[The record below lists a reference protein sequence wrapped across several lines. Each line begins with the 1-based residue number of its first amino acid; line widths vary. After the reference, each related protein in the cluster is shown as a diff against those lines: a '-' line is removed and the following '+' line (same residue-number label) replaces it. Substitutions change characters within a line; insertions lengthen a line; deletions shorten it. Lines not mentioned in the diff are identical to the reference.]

1 MKRLLLVLIALF
13 TICTL
18 TSCGNDVTFDE
29 SKGTLVVGLECNYP
43 PFNWLETKKTDTNY
57 PVENVPGSYAE
68 GYDVQMAKLIAEDL
82 GYELVLQSIVWE
94 GLIEGLK
101 AGTIDLI
108 IAGMSPTEERKISID
123 FTSAYYSTNHVIVTK
138 ADSKFANAKTFAELA
153 GSKTIGQA
161 GTIYD
166 ELAGQVVSKTTG
178 ASHLNPLDSVPLII
192 NAIKTGVADLTVLEE
207 PVAVGICG
215 ADETLTYFRLTE
227 AFDVKEEDKVV
238 SIGVR
243 KADTTLR
250 DKVNAALA
258 KISEE
263 TRQELMLNAINNQPS
278 GE

>member
-1 MKRLLLVLIALF
+1 MKRLLLVFILLL
-13 TICTL
+13 TICSL
-18 TSCGNDVTFDE
+18 ASCGNDVKFDE
-29 SKGTLVVGLECNYP
+29 TKGTLVVGLECNYP
-43 PFNWLETKKTDTNY
+43 PFNWLETTKTDTNY
-57 PVENVPGSYAE
+57 PVENIPGSYVE

-108 IAGMSPTEERKISID
+108 IAGMSPTEDRKISID
-123 FTSAYYSTNHVIVTK
+123 FTSAYYSTTHVIVTK
-138 ADSKFANAKTFAELA
+138 VDSKFANAETFAELA
-153 GSKTIGQA
+153 GAKAIGQA
-161 GTIYD
+161 GTIYNT
-166 ELAGQVVSKTTG
+166 LAGQVVEKTTG

-215 ADETLTYFRLTE
+215 ADSSLTYFKLTE
-227 AFDVKEEDKVV
+227 EFDVKEEDKIV

-243 KADTTLR
+243 KADTSLR
-250 DKVNAALA
+250 EKVNTALA

>member
-1 MKRLLLVLIALF
+1 MKRLLLVLIMLLSIVSLA
-13 TICTL
+13 
-18 TSCGNDVTFDE
+18 SCNNEVTFDE

-43 PFNWLETKKTDTNY
+43 PFNWLETTKTETNY
-57 PVENVPGSYAE
+57 PVQNVPGSYAE
-68 GYDVQMAKLIAEDL
+68 GYDVQMAKLIAEEL
-82 GYELVLQSIVWE
+82 GYELVLQSVVWE

-108 IAGMSPTEERKISID
+108 IAGMSPTAERKISID

-138 ADSKFANAKTFAELA
+138 ADSKYANASTFAELA
-153 GSKTIGQA
+153 NAKTIGQA

-166 ELAGQVVSKTTG
+166 ELAGQVVDKTTG
-178 ASHLNPLDSVPLII
+178 ASHLSPLDSVPLII

-207 PVAVGICG
+207 PVAVGICT
-215 ADETLTYFRLTE
+215 ADSSLTYFRLSE
-227 AFDVKEEDKVV
+227 AFDVAEEDKIV

-243 KADTTLR
+243 KADTSLIE
-250 DKVNAALA
+250 KVNEALLG
-258 KISEE
+258 ISEE